1 MAIVYCVEDDENIR
15 DLITYTL
22 NSTGFQ
28 AIGFSSS
35 DALLAQLPS
44 QAPDVL
50 LLDIMLPGCDGL
62 SLLKMLRA
70 DSRYRKLPIIM
81 LTAKGSEYDK
91 IIGLDSGAD
100 DYVSKPFSIME
111 LVSRIKA
118 LLRRTGQAQIQA
130 SSDGTLHINGDLL
143 VLNPMFHFVK
153 VQGQEITLTYKE
165 FELLHYLMENK
176 NIVISRDKIINK
188 VWNYDYAGETR
199 TVDVHI
205 RTLRQKLGCAG
216 SLIETVRGIGYK
228 IGDTPCKK

>member
-1 MAIVYCVEDDENIR
+1 MAIIYCVEDDENIR

>member
-1 MAIVYCVEDDENIR
+1 MAIIYCVEDDENIR

-81 LTAKGSEYDK
+81 LTAKDSEYDK